1 MFNMSDQTT
10 NGLNE
15 CADLV
20 NSHVNN
26 RDLFHGE
33 ISINHTYLYNKLSC
47 VFQNKKKQILFAF
60 KSNNLSRSCK

>member
-1 MFNMSDQTT
+1 MSDQTT
-10 NGLNE
+10 NELNE

-47 VFQNKKKQILFAF
+47 VFQNKKNQILFAF